1 MLMQPFAAKAL
12 SIKQPLEKKYGQIV
26 INIHKQ
32 MHIASIF
39 TNLTKNIEC
48 WVSFKI
54 VTDFL

>member
-32 MHIASIF
+32 MHIASVF
-39 TNLTKNIEC
+39 TNLTKNIKC
-48 WVSFKI
+48 
-54 VTDFL
+54 